1 MNVYI
6 TINRKAQ
13 ETIDKFLAFDILGMM
28 LSFSPSSIT
37 GRSIRAFSTAPKV
50 LASAGAQRAAFE
62 DKKASHLNYLRNY
75 YSDDLLESIK
85 LAETAIKPK
94 DWQNKK
100 YRTVK
105 FAPPYLDDFSE
116 YHQFWDKAQIKEPH
130 KLDMTIPL
138 QPADVPLPEGY
149 KPPTEES
156 GKQFSEIAKG
166 LSILTGLSK
175 EYIEDLHARPLIMKR
190 VSNQTA
196 KGKIRSNFAIVM
208 VGDKNGMVGVGQG
221 KDRSEMAGAV
231 RKAHWNA
238 VKNLT
243 YIPRFE
249 DRTIIGDI
257 DYTYHGCRMH
267 LRSAP
272 PGFGLRVNHYL
283 FEICELIGI
292 KDLSAK
298 IYKSRNGMKIAKG
311 IVEALSKQRT
321 LEELSMNRGKKIV
334 DLRKTYYSA

>member
-1 MNVYI
+1 M
-6 TINRKAQ
+6 
-13 ETIDKFLAFDILGMM
+13 LASI
-28 LSFSPSSIT
+28 PSSIT
-37 GRSIRAFSTAPKV
+37 RRSIRAFSTAPQV
-50 LASAGAQRAAFE
+50 LAAATQNNSSFE
-62 DKKASHLNYLRNY
+62 EKKRSHINYLRNY
-75 YSDDLLESIK
+75 YSEDLLESIK
-85 LAETAIKPK
+85 LAETAIKPE
-94 DWQNKK
+94 DWKNKK
-100 YRTVK
+100 LRSVK
-105 FAPPYLDDFSE
+105 FAPPYLDDFAE
-116 YHQFWDKAQIKEPH
+116 YHQFWDKAQIKDAYKIDP
-130 KLDMTIPL
+130 TSPL
-138 QPADVPLPEGY
+138 QPAKVPIPLGY
-149 KPPTEES
+149 KPPTDDS
-156 GKQFSEIAKG
+156 NKRFSEIAKG
-166 LSILTGLSK
+166 LSVLTGLSK

-221 KDRSEMAGAV
+221 KDRTDMFRAV

-243 YIPRFE
+243 YIPRYE

-321 LEELSMNRGKKIV
+321 LDELSMNRGKKIV